1 MTDSID
7 GIKRV
12 IVWPPTQRSCSYRL
26 LNWFSAVNSA
36 INWSYSLEANS
47 FAMVKEKE
55 KKKKKK
61 KELRGSILAKYCLS
75 IKRPADINFWNIC
88 DACGLVK
95 S

>member
-55 KKKKKK
+55 KKKKTSGVF
-61 KELRGSILAKYCLS
+61 L
-75 IKRPADINFWNIC
+75 FWPNI
-88 DACGLVK
+88 AYVLNA
-95 S
+95 